1 MLARNKNKFALFGIL
16 LFSSL
21 FSTAIFSNAAMAHC
35 PLCTLATGAAVAT
48 ARWYGV
54 DDLIVSTFIGGT
66 IISTGYWMN
75 NWLNRRSNGKGYL
88 KFQLPILILFSYVTV
103 ILSLYFT
110 GFLGN
115 TSAQFTLFGIDKL
128 FIGATI
134 GSIATIVAFTLH
146 DALRK
151 QNGNKNYLPFQAI
164 VLAFVLLTASVG
176 FFYTAGWIIL

>member
-66 IISTGYWMN
+66 IISTGYES
-75 NWLNRRSNGKGYL
+75 RVKQKDGRVEAARSDLVQWK
-88 KFQLPILILFSYVTV
+88 KILIQSKDNMKSNHRV
-103 ILSLYFT
+103 
-110 GFLGN
+110 
-115 TSAQFTLFGIDKL
+115 
-128 FIGATI
+128 
-134 GSIATIVAFTLH
+134 
-146 DALRK
+146 
-151 QNGNKNYLPFQAI
+151 
-164 VLAFVLLTASVG
+164 
-176 FFYTAGWIIL
+176 